1 MDSQTV
7 DKLIADNR
15 LDEALHILNNTLAQS
30 PGDAEALFAR
40 GRIYWRQGHHGEAIS
55 DYTAAVSIDPQSP
68 ASIALEQARQV
79 MDFFNPDLL
88 NP

>member
-15 LDEALHILNNTLAQS
+15 LDEALQRLNNTLAQS

-40 GRIYWRQGHHGEAIS
+40 GRIYWRQGRRGEAIT
-55 DYTAAVSIDPQSP
+55 DYAAAVSIDPQSP